1 MANEIVAT
9 IAKLL
14 FFIDASKTG
23 NQNTRHFIPR
33 GSLKIV
39 IDFNNPEFMEN
50 PYPALAEV
58 RKVGKPVL
66 HEETGLYLAA
76 SYQDANAVLRNR
88 SLGRI
93 FKPRQPEEDWNTF
106 NWLHSDSLL
115 DSEPPKHTRLR
126 SLLVKAFNKNKIE
139 SLRPDVERLTAGLLK
154 DIESKL
160 EETGQF
166 DVIGDFAEPLP
177 VKVIAA
183 LLGFP
188 DEDEHLLRP
197 WSQAIVKMYEVNPSE
212 KVQAEAQQASHE
224 FAEYVRGLMEQRKR
238 NPGTD
243 LISDLA
249 AVEEDGQKLN
259 AQELIATCV
268 LLLNAGH
275 EASVNGFGN
284 GFVAL
289 LQRPDQFE
297 LLKNRPYDLA
307 ATAVD
312 EFIRFDAPLHLFER
326 TATEDVEVGGVMIR
340 EGQKIAALLGSAN
353 RDEGVFAKPTEMDI
367 TRDPNPQ
374 IGFGAGIH
382 FCIGAPL
389 ARMEMTTSLPA
400 LVAKY
405 PNLKLT
411 GDPIRRP
418 GFVLRGYESINVTI

>member
-1 MANEIVAT
+1 M
-9 IAKLL
+9 
-14 FFIDASKTG
+14 
-23 NQNTRHFIPR
+23 
-33 GSLKIV
+33 
-39 IDFNNPEFMEN
+39 IDFTDPAFIEN
-50 PYPALAEV
+50 PYPALKEL
-58 RKVGKPVL
+58 RKAGQPVW
-66 HEETGLYLAA
+66 HEGAGLFLAA
-76 SYQDANAVLRNR
+76 TYPDANAVLRNR

-93 FKPRQPEEDWNTF
+93 FKPRAPESDWNEF

-126 SLLVKAFNKNKIE
+126 SLLVKAFNKNKID

-154 DIESKL
+154 TIEAKL
-160 EETGQF
+160 EATGTF

-197 WSQAIVKMYEVNPSE
+197 WSQAIVKMYEINPSQE
-212 KVQAEAQQASHE
+212 TQDAAKLASHE
-224 FAEYVRGLMEQRKR
+224 FAEYVRGLMVERKR

-284 GFVAL
+284 GFVAMM
-289 LQRPDQFE
+289 QRPEQLALLASKPYE
-297 LLKNRPYDLA
+297 LAN
-307 ATAVD
+307 TAVD
-312 EFIRFDAPLHLFER
+312 EFLRFDAPLHLFER
-326 TATEDVEVGGVMIR
+326 TATADTEIGGVVVK
-340 EGQKIAALLGSAN
+340 EGQKIASLLGSAN
-353 RDEGVFAKPTEMDI
+353 RDENVFENPEAMDI
-367 TRDPNPQ
+367 TRDPNPH

-389 ARMEMTTSLPA
+389 ARMEMSVSLPA
-400 LVAKY
+400 LMAKY
-405 PNLKLT
+405 PNLELAEQ
-411 GDPIRRP
+411 PVRRP
-418 GFVLRGYESINVTI
+418 GFVLRGYESVQLQTN

>member
-1 MANEIVAT
+1 M
-9 IAKLL
+9 
-14 FFIDASKTG
+14 
-23 NQNTRHFIPR
+23 
-33 GSLKIV
+33 
-39 IDFNNPEFMEN
+39 IDFESPDFLEN
-50 PYPALAEV
+50 PYPALAEL
-58 RKVGKPVL
+58 RNHGKPVW
-66 HEETGLYLAA
+66 HEETNLFLAA
-76 SYQDANAVLRNR
+76 TYQDANAVLRNR

-93 FKPRQPEEDWNTF
+93 FKPRQPDANWDTF

-139 SLRPDVERLTAGLLK
+139 SLRPDVERLTRDLLNK
-154 DIESKL
+154 IEIKL
-160 EETGQF
+160 EQTGQF

-212 KVQAEAQQASHE
+212 QTQAEAQLASRE
-224 FAEYVRGLMEQRKR
+224 FADYVRGLMEERKR

-289 LQRPDQFE
+289 MQREDQLKKLQAD
-297 LLKNRPYDLA
+297 PYGLA

-326 TATEDVEVGGVMIR
+326 TATADVEIGGVMIK
-340 EGQKIAALLGSAN
+340 EGQKIASLLGSAN
-353 RDEGVFAKPTEMDI
+353 RDETMFENPTEMDI

-389 ARMEMTTSLPA
+389 ARMEMTTSLPM
-400 LVAKY
+400 LIEKY
-405 PNLKLT
+405 PNLNLSSE
-411 GDPIRRP
+411 PVRRP
-418 GFVLRGYESINVTI
+418 GFVLRGYESVNVNVKN